1 MKRPMI
7 VSRDAFIAKTSG
19 IRSEICGYQKSA
31 AVEELASGEIG
42 LM

>member
-7 VSRDAFIAKTSG
+7 VSRDAFIAQK
-19 IRSEICGYQKSA
+19 RAHKKRNLRLSESA
-31 AVEELASGEIG
+31 AAEELASGEIG

>member
-7 VSRDAFIAKTSG
+7 VSRDAFIAK
-19 IRSEICGYQKSA
+19 RADKKRNLRLSESA
-31 AVEELASGEIG
+31 AAEELASGEIG